1 MIILYEDNELRFES
15 LGIGV
20 LKDATSCVVK
30 EVLKDTFELEL
41 DYPITGQFYKDI
53 EIGRI
58 IFAKPNPF
66 KNAQPFRISW
76 ISKPLEGIVTIK
88 AFHISYD
95 MNGIIVGPISAKSI
109 EELINSLETNALK
122 PHNFKFKTD
131 VQSLTT
137 YQTTNYYNM
146 RSLLFGSDDSILEKY
161 KLEIDFDRFDVYLI
175 SKRGSNKGAEIRYG
189 KNMTSLT
196 HEISYENLYNGVY
209 PYYHKESSQTNVS
222 TTTNEFTKV
231 YIVGSKPLQDGWL
244 SFTEKGEPYH
254 PIDASPVQV
263 ATEGE
268 YYNKVFCWDETK
280 QRYSEKLYDQTTT
293 LIEGAISPEWIYIDW
308 SGIPNLVVKA
318 NKPGYF
324 KMSTDSEYTHH
335 DVGDIVFKGS
345 IRSAMS
351 ALIINYSEVIPGT
364 SNNIE
369 DISNS
374 VSHTD
379 ISGEDKIVW
388 VDTELAHNMKYNR
401 ILALD
406 VTSDFK
412 EDEEVNDENLKKKAL
427 EYIEKNK
434 IGQYKYST
442 QVSFIDLLSTTEDT
456 KYIKLDKIE
465 LGDTVRVV
473 HEGLNVDV
481 ELRVVST
488 EYNVI
493 EDRYESI
500 ELGED
505 PETISSN
512 SVQAGDS
519 ISTLSN
525 DRGYTTQQEVVSI
538 VAKTITADF
547 LKATNAQL
555 SKAQIDE
562 LSTVRIRC
570 TGILEASQVDVDKL
584 VAKLLIADN
593 AEIKNVLTAGQIK
606 VSGDIEVKSGE
617 INIQN
622 EDGTKVFNVDREGNL
637 VANSAKISGIIE
649 ATSGKIGGFTIGDIS
664 ISSNMQSMS
673 EFSET
678 GVYIG
683 PDGISLG
690 KQLKIFQDGSIASTE
705 IDLLMDPE
713 NSIQRKFT
721 RSLEEAVRSEVNN
734 YPCIALGSMSPTE
747 INNDNFQNI
756 KLNNIINISEDG
768 ILAREDTSMAPTP
781 VKKGDNVIAR
791 ADTNDNLYYEVV
803 SSSLFIDSYRYK
815 GDISVNNLNEITD
828 NDQAEFGDIYRIT
841 DSGIVYTTASHTS
854 SIQVNEGE
862 YVIFHHL
869 LTDQSSQ
876 NWEISKF
883 IYKELSTD
891 KYFGLTSDGI
901 LYANGAFISG
911 DITVKSGEISIISED
926 GTKVFNVDREG
937 NLVANSALIGPLTVN
952 STELSYSNNFTLY
965 PSRSNEEGGDS
976 YNTPT
981 LYAKSAKINQLYI
994 GTTLH
999 DKQFGKFPYTRA
1011 NLNTDKIDENYEGYG
1026 LYSITVVPYHQNPG
1040 RDHFYYD
1047 GLIRP
1052 QDFRNIITLYIGG
1065 PNGNNPSYQLDHNS
1079 VDGRLYNIPEHD
1091 VNSGED
1097 FDPSYIGESTN
1108 PKITI
1113 VHHTFNTAGS
1123 EYTFTL
1129 PQYNHI
1135 LAVIPF
1141 TKTTGFYNPSVGPQ
1155 VSKNTRTAVYWN
1167 DASGSSAQF
1176 VAKCLDTDTVYFI
1189 VIGY

>member
-20 LKDATSCVVK
+20 LKDATSCIVK

-58 IFAKPNPF
+58 IFAKPDPF

-146 RSLLFGSDDSILEKY
+146 RSLLFGSDESILEKY
-161 KLEIDFDRFDVYLI
+161 KLEIDFDRFDVYLV

-293 LIEGAISPEWIYIDW
+293 LIQGAIEPDWIYIDW

-364 SNNIE
+364 SSNME

-388 VDTELAHNMKYNR
+388 VDTELAHNMKYDR

-442 QVSFIDLLSTTEDT
+442 KVSFIDLLSTTEDT
-456 KYIKLDKIE
+456 KYINFDKIE
-465 LGDTVRVV
+465 LGDTVRVI

-519 ISTLSN
+519 ISALSN

-555 SKAQIDE
+555 SKAQIEE
-562 LSTVRIRC
+562 LSAVRVRC
-570 TGILEASQVDVDKL
+570 TGILEASQADVDKL

-637 VANSAKISGIIE
+637 IANSAKISGTIE
-649 ATSGKIGGFTIGDIS
+649 ATEGHIGAFTINSYAIF
-664 ISSNMQSMS
+664 SNEQSMTVSS
-673 EFSET
+673 EN

-690 KQLKIFQDGSIASTE
+690 KQLHIYPDGRIVSTEFAMSLNPTSRQRQLASKLEQDPRGEDDSEYNYHPYGSISVADLNSVYEDYDLYQNDVIAKNYVYNILDYGTLYSGNPTDPVELNVEPGDNVIVDEDSGGYLYFRLLTDGEYEFVYRYKNNSIAST
-705 IDLLMDPE
+705 I
-713 NSIQRKFT
+713 NSL
-721 RSLEEAVRSEVNN
+721 S
-734 YPCIALGSMSPTE
+734 
-747 INNDNFQNI
+747 
-756 KLNNIINISEDG
+756 
-768 ILAREDTSMAPTP
+768 DTSDMP
-781 VKKGDNVIAR
+781 V
-791 ADTNDNLYYEVV
+791 
-803 SSSLFIDSYRYK
+803 
-815 GDISVNNLNEITD
+815 
-828 NDQAEFGDIYRIT
+828 GDIYMIT
-841 DSGIVYTTASHTS
+841 ETGIIYTNAQHTETMS
-854 SIQVNEGE
+854 AAEGE
-862 YVIFHHL
+862 YIVKCYTL
-869 LTDQSSQ
+869 
-876 NWEISKF
+876 
-883 IYKELSTD
+883 YKDDDPGDWHVSD
-891 KYFGLTSDGI
+891 DWKIMKYVYRDSPRGAFFGVDENGI
-901 LYANGAFISG
+901 LYVN
-911 DITVKSGEISIISED
+911 E
-926 GTKVFNVDREG
+926 
-937 NLVANSALIGPLTVN
+937 ALIGPLKVTKDSLEYS
-952 STELSYSNNFTLY
+952 STFAIYPGRTTRTGDIDYSK
-965 PSRSNEEGGDS
+965 
-976 YNTPT
+976 PT
-981 LYAKSAKINQLYI
+981 LIAQSANINQLYLGDYLCAQI
-994 GTTLH
+994 YGRYASTNS
-999 DKQFGKFPYTRA
+999 FM
-1011 NLNTDKIDENYEGYG
+1011 NTDLG
-1026 LYSITVVPYHQNPG
+1026 LCNITEVPYHQNPG

-1047 GLIRP
+1047 GCILP
-1052 QDFRNIITLYIGG
+1052 KDYRNIITLYMGG
-1065 PNGNNPSYQLDHNS
+1065 PEGNDSSYQIKDG
-1079 VDGRLYNIPEHD
+1079 VDGRLYNISAHD
-1091 VNSGED
+1091 QIDE
-1097 FDPSYIGESTN
+1097 SYIGTATN

-1113 VHHTFNTAGS
+1113 VHYTFPSSGS
-1123 EYTFTL
+1123 THTFTL
-1129 PQYNHI
+1129 PQYRHI
-1135 LAVIPF
+1135 LAVIPL
-1141 TKTTGFYNPSVGPQ
+1141 TKTTAFYNPSVGPQ
-1155 VSKNTRTAVYWN
+1155 VSKNARTAVYWN
-1167 DASGSSAQF
+1167 DSSGSNAQF
-1176 VAKCLDTDTVYFI
+1176 EAKCLDADTVYFI